1 MKVEVAV
8 LGSPSLTVLM
18 VSVDV
23 SEATLNSNW
32 NSSRCFSY
40 LALPIEGWRGGRGE
54 GGGGGGVWCLF
65 ILHKLY
71 LLFVSFTR
79 IKHCEPAVAASR
91 CSYHPPPTL

>member
-8 LGSPSLTVLM
+8 LGSPSQTVRR

-40 LALPIEGWRGGRGE
+40 LALPTERWRGGLGE
-54 GGGGGGVWCLF
+54 GGGRSLVFIYFVHILF
-65 ILHKLY
+65 IFRFIY
-71 LLFVSFTR
+71 QNETF
-79 IKHCEPAVAASR
+79 
-91 CSYHPPPTL
+91 